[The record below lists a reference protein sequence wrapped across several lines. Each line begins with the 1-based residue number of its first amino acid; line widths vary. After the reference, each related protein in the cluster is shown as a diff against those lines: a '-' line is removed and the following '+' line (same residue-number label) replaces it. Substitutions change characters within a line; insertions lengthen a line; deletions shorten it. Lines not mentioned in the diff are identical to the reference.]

1 MSKTSKEY
9 SVTLPAEES
18 QELEAI
24 AHERGVKPA
33 AIIRERYRRGLPGGT
48 PAVHPAAIA
57 ANAPDAVAQP
67 GIALEA
73 LTTLLEE
80 KVAPLQTAV
89 APLAEQ
95 LQPFQARLE
104 LLQAGVEGLLMLLD
118 WALLDGAPAEEK
130 QQRLEIITEVK
141 RRLAQQAAM
150 LGE

>member
-1 MSKTSKEY
+1 MNGVSNLLPLFESGIAGDCPEVRQQY
-9 SVTLPAEES
+9 TLLRS
-18 QELEAI
+18 L
-24 AHERGVKPA
+24 
-33 AIIRERYRRGLPGGT
+33 
-48 PAVHPAAIA
+48 
-57 ANAPDAVAQP
+57 NAPDAVAQP
-67 GIALEA
+67 DIALEA

-95 LQPFQARLE
+95 LQPLQARLE